1 MSRRF
6 GALYDKWKIL
16 RGDKVKII
24 AGKDKGVTGTIARV
38 LRDQNRVIV
47 EGFNLVRAGS
57 RAAPLLHGRAR

>member
-6 GALYDKWKIL
+6 GAVFAKWRIL

-24 AGKDKGVTGTIARV
+24 AGKDKGETGTIARV

-47 EGFNLVRAGS
+47 EGFNLVRAAG
-57 RAAPLLHGRAR
+57 